1 MELETQDIVITIFII
16 ILLIIIASIIFY
28 RLGKNSKKCMENHCS
43 FECSPGLGCHLVNKK
58 VNEKKGIY
66 ADYVK
71 CTQACSSPAPVPGP
85 GPAPA
90 PEDVLNLI
98 GQIVKFNGLNVIKD
112 QVDCAVSFFV
122 NTPDAWVGLV
132 KLLDLKAQGDALNQL
147 VFQQYCLPAAP
158 K

>member
-1 MELETQDIVITIFII
+1 MELETQDIVVITLIV
-16 ILLIIIASIIFY
+16 ILLIVIASLIFY
-28 RLGKNSKKCMENHCS
+28 RLGQNNKKCMENHCS

-71 CTQACSSPAPVPGP
+71 CTQACATPAPVPGP
-85 GPAPA
+85 TPAPA

-98 GQIVKFNGLNVIKD
+98 GQIVKFNGLSVVKD
-112 QVDCAVSFFV
+112 QIDCAVSFFV

-132 KLLDLKAQGDALNQL
+132 RKLNLKEQGDALNQI
-147 VFQQYCLPAAP
+147 VFQGYCLPAAP